1 MSRGQI
7 IGQKNIV
14 VATVLCMS
22 ITAPGIP
29 FYLIFLC
36 LHDLSTMTY
45 QFAYGQI
52 EDQGLQL
59 PCRVAP
65 CEIFDAKH
73 RSLFSRLPK

>member
-7 IGQKNIV
+7 VGQKNHCGSDC
-14 VATVLCMS
+14 ATYVYDCAWNPFLFDVLC
-22 ITAPGIP
+22 
-29 FYLIFLC
+29 F
-36 LHDLSTMTY
+36 HDLSTMTY

-73 RSLFSRLPK
+73 RSLFSRLLK